1 MRPEL
6 MPCAIRK
13 FFVVSPAARAKRD
26 VVFARSALVGVTF
39 DSDRMARILPEPDRL
54 RVQN

>member
-13 FFVVSPAARAKRD
+13 FFVVSRAARAKRD

-39 DSDRMARILPEPDRL
+39 DGDRIARILPEPDRL